1 MGDYISQSQDEEELP
16 PRPMPLVPPLGFAM
30 VVPGVYRSGHPLEIN
45 FPMLEKLKLRT
56 IVYLADQEY
65 AEENI
70 QWCARSNIRIFH
82 QRIAN
87 VREPYLDNNP
97 AAVTAALK
105 VLLDKRN
112 HPVLVHSNK
121 GKHRVGVLVGC
132 MRKLLQRWSLAAI
145 HAEYGRFAGEKG
157 EADLEFI
164 ELFDPGLVVE
174 KEWAPAWVRV

>member
-1 MGDYISQSQDEEELP
+1 MDNHNQDDEELP

-30 VVPGVYRSGHPLEIN
+30 VVRGVYRSGHPLEIN

-70 QWCARSNIRIFH
+70 RWCERNNIRIYH

-97 AAVTAALK
+97 VAVTAALK
-105 VLLDKRN
+105 ILLGLPPSPLTEVLANIR
-112 HPVLVHSNK
+112 
-121 GKHRVGVLVGC
+121 
-132 MRKLLQRWSLAAI
+132 I
-145 HAEYGRFAGEKG
+145 
-157 EADLEFI
+157 
-164 ELFDPGLVVE
+164 
-174 KEWAPAWVRV
+174 